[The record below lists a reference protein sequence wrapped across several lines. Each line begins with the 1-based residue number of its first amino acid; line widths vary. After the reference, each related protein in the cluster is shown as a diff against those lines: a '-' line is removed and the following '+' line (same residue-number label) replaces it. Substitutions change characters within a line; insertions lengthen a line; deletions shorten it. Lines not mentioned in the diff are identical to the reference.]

1 MHVNYVKN
9 DINKKINR
17 KEEEKEN
24 DDDDDDGGGDDD
36 HYSDVIMSAMASQIT
51 GVSIV
56 SVNFCLGA
64 DQRKHQSSAPLAIVR
79 GIHRWPV
86 DSPYKG
92 QWRGNCIHLMTS
104 SRILIYF

>member
-17 KEEEKEN
+17 KEEEKE
-24 DDDDDDGGGDDD
+24 DDDDDGGGDDD

-56 SVNFCLGA
+56 SVNVCLGA
-64 DQRKHQSSAPLAIVR
+64 DQRKHQSSAPLAFVR
-79 GIHRWPV
+79 GIHQWHV
-86 DSPYKG
+86 DSPYKD
-92 QWRGNCIHLMTS
+92 QWRGDCFHLMTS
-104 SRILIYF
+104 SWILISF